1 MRLRGG
7 LRGERAEGRL
17 VDTSLSKRYERS
29 EDHGGTVES
38 DVQFQAIAIATM
50 ASDRDEG
57 ETTLLTP
64 SLDNESM
71 VLFSLDDP
79 FGIRKAV
86 VPLFW
91 MESNGDLQGLGTAFV
106 IDPWGGLTTA
116 DHVIADAR
124 LRGIMQHDRSG
135 DFRINLPS
143 DTGLVALH
151 GYGVVFGTVGLP
163 PAALR
168 LVSRIWSPAL
178 PGSDPIAALQGRPD
192 YQAIDLAFLTTQ
204 TPSLSAVRNLRLRSN
219 PPQPKPGDVVV
230 AIGYPRIET
239 FKGSQDEARTTISEG
254 MKAAYG
260 RVVQL
265 HPHGRDRSNP
275 TPVFEIE
282 ANWPSGMSG
291 GPVFNSEGE
300 VIGLVSRSIAPETE
314 DGLGTAWATW
324 LQAFPELP
332 DWAPTLDRNNSDW
345 RRGWAVVRKLPWHL
359 AGVFGSEERAREVAE
374 CAGADYVV
382 SAGAW
387 RLGSDDFVEVC

>member
-1 MRLRGG
+1 M
-7 LRGERAEGRL
+7 
-17 VDTSLSKRYERS
+17 
-29 EDHGGTVES
+29 
-38 DVQFQAIAIATM
+38 QFQAIAIATM

-57 ETTLLTP
+57 GTTLVTP
-64 SLDNESM
+64 RWANESM
-71 VLFSLDDP
+71 ILFSFDDP
-79 FGIRKAV
+79 FGVRKAV

-106 IDPWGGLTTA
+106 IDPWGGLMTA

-124 LRGIMQHDRSG
+124 LHGLMRRDQNG
-135 DFRINLPS
+135 DFRVNMPA
-143 DTGLVALH
+143 DAGLVVLH
-151 GYGVVFGTVGLP
+151 GYGLVFGTVGLS

-168 LVSRIWSPAL
+168 LVSRVWSPAL
-178 PGSDPIAALQGRPD
+178 PGSDPLAALQGRPD

-204 TPSLSAVRNLRLRSN
+204 TPSLSAVRNLRLRSK
-219 PPQPKPGDVVV
+219 PPQPRLGDVVI

-300 VIGLVSRSIAPETE
+300 VIGVVSRSIAPDTE

-332 DWAPTLDRNNSDW
+332 DWAPTLDRNESDW
-345 RRGWAVVRKLPWHL
+345 RRGWAVVRKQPWHL
-359 AGVFGSEERAREVAE
+359 AGVFDSEETAKEVVQRT
-374 CAGADYVV
+374 GDGYVV
-382 SAGAW
+382 STGAW
-387 RLGSDDFVEVC
+387 RLGTDDFVEAC